1 MQPLHQGYTAVLER
15 ALAMAAA
22 AADILGGDHS
32 QAAHE
37 RLRAAI
43 TELECSRV
51 KVRSPVGGRWV
62 RERVGRCGGLAQ
74 PLQQLVHGENVGG
87 VTSLLGS
94 VSDVSAVL
102 RQAGATAAAAAD
114 KSLNLFGCLIG
125 RVNEALGALR

>member
-74 PLQQLVHGENVGG
+74 PLQQLRRSGWIGMAYGKHHRKPK
-87 VTSLLGS
+87 
-94 VSDVSAVL
+94 VL
-102 RQAGATAAAAAD
+102 
-114 KSLNLFGCLIG
+114 
-125 RVNEALGALR
+125 V